1 MLYSL
6 REIFFEC
13 VHLAVEYSKNK
24 PLAAKSI
31 GLVLSLF
38 FALLVLRICGCFGT
52 TPTTTLELV
61 PVSGSVVFVG
71 SEVIPGE
78 ISFKPDQTFGT
89 SGPVAIGVVNSDG
102 TFTLKTVNRSG
113 APIGHYLVSF
123 RPLYTDSPSP
133 SMSNKQFIIQ
143 NPNNDTSEVKREIH
157 KNISN
162 KFDFQIIAKPFEA
175 PVVDEE

>member
-1 MLYSL
+1 MLYSV
-6 REIFFEC
+6 REILFEC
-13 VHLAVEYSKNK
+13 FCIVAEYKKSK

-31 GLVLSLF
+31 SLALSLF
-38 FALLVLRICGCFGT
+38 LALLILRICGCFGT

-89 SGPVAIGVVNSDG
+89 SGPVAIGVVNSDR

-143 NPNNDTSEVKREIH
+143 NADNDASEVKREIC
-157 KNISN
+157 KNVSN
-162 KFDFQIIAKPFEA
+162 EFEFRIIAKPFEV